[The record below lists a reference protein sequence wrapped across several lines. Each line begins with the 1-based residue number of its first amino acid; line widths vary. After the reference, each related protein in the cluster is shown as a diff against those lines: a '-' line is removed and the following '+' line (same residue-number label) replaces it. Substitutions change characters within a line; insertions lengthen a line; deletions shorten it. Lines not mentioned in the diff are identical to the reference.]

1 MSLVINTNI
10 NSLNAQRNLTKS
22 QMSMQTAMQ
31 RLSSGLRINNAADD
45 AAGLA
50 ISQRMTTQVNGLNQ
64 AARNA
69 NDGISLA
76 QTAEGALSELT
87 NNLQRIRELAVQSA
101 NSTNSAS
108 DRAAL
113 DQEVQQ
119 RLQEV
124 DRIAQQT
131 AFNGQKV
138 LDGSFGSATFQVG
151 ANVGETIG
159 IGLTTS
165 MRASAVG
172 KTADYV
178 NGTTQYSSSY
188 AVGGQGTGV
197 DVANALSSGDLT
209 ITVGSGSAVTV
220 GASADLSSGTGNAGR
235 TATSAYSKLQAI
247 NSASVP
253 GLTATADT
261 TVTVDF
267 AAVTGT
273 GGNSETAYSLNING
287 QAIYSGYNAVTNG
300 DLSGSAVAAAIN
312 TNAATTG
319 VTASFDSSNNRITLN
334 ASDGRNITTTQSSH
348 EATGQGLTATTSATG
363 LNNSAN
369 DALTSATTAVDST
382 STAVYGGTIRLTA
395 NSGIILGGA
404 HETYIGYADSSNM
417 ALGSSALNS
426 ISVTSVSNANT
437 TITRIDS
444 ALETVNTF
452 RGTLGAIQ
460 NRFQSTINSTS
471 ATAENLTAARSRIQD
486 TDFAAETA
494 NMTSAQI
501 LQQAGVS
508 VLSQANSSQQSILKL
523 LQ

>member
-10 NSLNAQRNLTKS
+10 SSLNAQRNLTRS
-22 QMSMQTAMQ
+22 QGTLMTAME
-31 RLSSGLRINNAADD
+31 RLSSGLRINKAADD

-50 ISQRMTTQVNGLNQ
+50 IAQRMTTQVNGLNQ

-119 RLQEV
+119 RLQEI

-165 MRASAVG
+165 MRTSAVG

-178 NGTTQYSSSY
+178 NGTTQFNSSY

-197 DVANALSSGDLT
+197 DVANALASGDLT
-209 ITVGSGSAVTV
+209 ITVGSGTAVSV
-220 GASADLSSGTGNAGR
+220 GASTDLSSGTGNAGR

-261 TVTVDF
+261 TVTIDF
-267 AAVTGT
+267 SSVAA
-273 GGNSETAYSLNING
+273 SETGYSLSING
-287 QAIYSGYNAVTNG
+287 QAIYSGYSAATNG
-300 DLSGSAVAAAIN
+300 ALTGSTVASAIN
-312 TNAATTG
+312 SNAATTG
-319 VTASFDSSNNRITLN
+319 VTASFDSSNNRLTLN
-334 ASDGRNITTTQSSH
+334 ASDGRNITTAQT
-348 EATGQGLTATTSATG
+348 TTDLTTVGLTTTTSGTG
-363 LNNSAN
+363 LNNSTN
-369 DALTSATTAVDST
+369 DAKTSAVTATASTTT
-382 STAVYGGTIRLTA
+382 TTYGGSIRLTA
-395 NSGIILGGA
+395 NSGILLGGA

-444 ALETVNTF
+444 ALESVNAL

-460 NRFQSTINSTS
+460 NRFQSTINSTQ
-471 ATAENLTAARSRIQD
+471 ATAENLTSARSRIQD

-494 NMTSAQI
+494 NMTSANI

-508 VLSQANSSQQSILKL
+508 VLAQANSSQQSILKL

>member
-1 MSLVINTNI
+1 MSLVINTNTA
-10 NSLNAQRNLTKS
+10 SLNAQRNLSKS
-22 QMSMQTAMQ
+22 GMALETSMQ
-31 RLSSGLRINNAADD
+31 RLSSGLRINKAADD

-50 ISQRMTTQVNGLNQ
+50 ISSRMTTQINGLNQ
-64 AARNA
+64 ASRNA

-76 QTAEGALSELT
+76 STAEGALSELSA
-87 NNLQRIRELAVQSA
+87 NLQRIRELAVQAA

-119 RLQEV
+119 RLAEI
-124 DRIAQQT
+124 DRSAQQT

-138 LDGSFGSATFQVG
+138 LDGSFGTATFQVG

-165 MRASAVG
+165 MRTSAIG

-178 NGTTQYSSSY
+178 NGTTQYNSVY

-197 DVANALSSGDLT
+197 DVANALASGDLT
-209 ITVGSGSAVTV
+209 IAIGSASAISV
-220 GASADLSSGTGNAGR
+220 GASSDLSSGTGNAGR
-235 TATSAYSKLQAI
+235 TATSAYSKVQAI
-247 NSASVP
+247 NSASIP

-261 TVTVDF
+261 TASFAFTTVPT
-267 AAVTGT
+267 A
-273 GGNSETAYSLNING
+273 SETGYTLTINS
-287 QAIYSGYNAVTNG
+287 QAIYSAFNAVTG
-300 DLSGSAVAAAIN
+300 GALTGSLVAAAIN

-319 VTASFDSSNNRITLN
+319 VTASFDSATNYMTLA
-334 ASDGRNITTTQSSH
+334 ASDGRNITMSQ
-348 EATGQGLTATTSATG
+348 TSAVTAGAGFGATVTG
-363 LNNSAN
+363 ATLNNSTN
-369 DALTSATTAVDST
+369 DAKTALTTVAGTAVSNT
-382 STAVYGGTIRLTA
+382 FGGTIRLTA
-395 NSGIILGGA
+395 ASGIILGGA
-404 HETYIGYADSSNM
+404 NETYVGYADASNM

-426 ISVTSVSNANT
+426 ISVTSVANANT
-437 TITRIDS
+437 TITRVDA
-444 ALETVNTF
+444 ALSSVDTL

-460 NRFQSTINSTS
+460 NRFQSAINSTD

-486 TDFAAETA
+486 ADFASETSK
-494 NMTSAQI
+494 MTSANI

-508 VLSQANSSQQSILKL
+508 VLAQANSSQQSILKL